1 MTAAEQIASFLET
14 EGHKVETSPIEGVGE
29 LSELVFRTRGQMF
42 SISVSELEPN
52 RYTLSTAYEIPD
64 WVRDR
69 SHTVEALGDV
79 ETDFPETRFILAHDD
94 TIFVATVEYQAVD
107 MDTFFKHFWNVVSRL
122 REAGNSA
129 VERIVDRSE
138 SKAAADKFIRQFMK
152 GER

>member
-1 MTAAEQIASFLET
+1 LTAAERIRRFLEG
-14 EGHKVETSPIEGVGE
+14 EGHRVETSPVEGSGD
-29 LSELVFRTRGQMF
+29 LNELVFRTRGQMF
-42 SISVSELEPN
+42 SVSVSELEPD

-69 SHTVEALGDV
+69 SHTVDVLGDV

-94 TIFVATVEYQAVD
+94 TIFVATVEYRAD
-107 MDTFFKHFWNVVSRL
+107 DPETFFTHFWSVIGRL

>member
-1 MTAAEQIASFLET
+1 MTASEQIARFLEN
-14 EGHKVETSPIEGVGE
+14 EGHRVETSPIEAAGDLCE
-29 LSELVFRTRGQMF
+29 IVFRTRGQMF
-42 SISVSELEPN
+42 SISVSDLEPN

-64 WVRDR
+64 FVRDR
-69 SHTVEALGDV
+69 SHTIEALGDV

-107 MDTFFKHFWNVVSRL
+107 VDTFFKHFWNVVTRL
-122 REAGNSA
+122 REAGNTA